1 MTFAPCGLPP
11 LNNRSTIWFDAR
23 FKFARNAFQ
32 ENALCAIIEEAHM
45 PLSPEQEAL
54 CERLE
59 KGESTPTAATLIL
72 IYATRGGPDN
82 LRWFWSMTTTGPMAL
97 SDRMATLEEAKAQ
110 FRKVGRLESLGEAE

>member
-1 MTFAPCGLPP
+1 LAGASESILIYRHDFCSLSLPP
-11 LNNRSTIWFDAR
+11 LLNNRSTIWFDAR

-59 KGESTPTAATLIL
+59 KGESTPTAATSGNKLVRL
-72 IYATRGGPDN
+72 
-82 LRWFWSMTTTGPMAL
+82 TTSGIVSVAARSARVARRDDP
-97 SDRMATLEEAKAQ
+97 
-110 FRKVGRLESLGEAE
+110 